1 MRTSLLLIS
10 ATFSLL
16 AVSLVAQTAK
26 PATTPG
32 PAAAASQPRAAAASA
47 YKPSATVK
55 EIMDYIVI
63 PSSEALFNAVS
74 STSGANGVE
83 NKAPK
88 TEADWAAVRERALL
102 LAEAGNLLMV
112 PGRHVASAK
121 DKSKNPGSELEP
133 AQMDALVARSP
144 AVFAQKAA
152 GIRAAALIAL
162 KAIDAKDVEGLSNA
176 GGDID
181 EACESCHLVY
191 WYPNEKKK

>member
-1 MRTSLLLIS
+1 MRTYLLLIL

-26 PATTPG
+26 PAAPK
-32 PAAAASQPRAAAASA
+32 PAAAAAQPRAAAASG

-83 NKAPK
+83 DKAPK
-88 TEADWAAVRERALL
+88 TDADWAAVRERALL

-112 PGRHVASAK
+112 PGRHGASAK

-181 EACESCHLVY
+181 EACESCHLVF

>member
-1 MRTSLLLIS
+1 MRTSFLLIA
-10 ATFSLL
+10 ATFSLFAAGL
-16 AVSLVAQTAK
+16 MAQTAK
-26 PATTPG
+26 PAAPK
-32 PAAAASQPRAAAASA
+32 PAAAAPQARPATAGYR
-47 YKPSATVK
+47 PSATVK

-63 PSSEALFNAVS
+63 PSSEALFNAVG
-74 STSGANGVE
+74 STTGPNGVE
-83 NKAPK
+83 DKAPK
-88 TEADWAAVRERALL
+88 TDADWEAVRQRALL

-112 PGRHVASAK
+112 PGRHVASPK

-133 AQMDALVARSP
+133 AQMDALVAKNP
-144 AVFAQKAA
+144 ALFAQKAA

-181 EACESCHLVY
+181 EACESCHLVF

>member
-1 MRTSLLLIS
+1 MRTSLFLIP

-26 PATTPG
+26 PAAPK
-32 PAAAASQPRAAAASA
+32 PAAAAPQPRAGAAG

-55 EIMDYIVI
+55 DIMDWIVI
-63 PSSEALFNAVS
+63 PSSEALFNAVG
-74 STSGANGVE
+74 TTTGPNGSE
-83 NKAPK
+83 DKAPK
-88 TEADWAAVRERALL
+88 TDADWAEVRQRAVL

-112 PGRHVASAK
+112 PGRHVASPK

-144 AVFAQKAA
+144 AVFAKKAA

-162 KAIDAKDVEGLSNA
+162 KAIDARDVEGLSNA

-181 EACESCHLVY
+181 EACESCHLTY
-191 WYPNEKKK
+191 WYPNERKK

>member
-1 MRTSLLLIS
+1 MRTSLLLIP

-26 PATTPG
+26 PATPK
-32 PAAAASQPRAAAASA
+32 PAAAAPRAAAASG

-83 NKAPK
+83 DKAPK
-88 TEADWAAVRERALL
+88 TDADWAAVRERALL

-181 EACESCHLVY
+181 EACESCHLVF
-191 WYPNEKKK
+191 WYPEEKKK

>member
-1 MRTSLLLIS
+1 MRTSLLLIP

-26 PATTPG
+26 PATPK
-32 PAAAASQPRAAAASA
+32 PAAAAPRAAAASG

-74 STSGANGVE
+74 STSGPNGVE

-88 TEADWAAVRERALL
+88 SEADWAAVRERALL

-112 PGRHVASAK
+112 PGRHVASPK
-121 DKSKNPGSELEP
+121 DKSNNPGSELEP
-133 AQMDALVARSP
+133 AQMDALVAKSP
-144 AVFAQKAA
+144 AIFAQKAA

-181 EACESCHLVY
+181 EACESCHLVF
-191 WYPNEKKK
+191 WYPEEKKK

>member
-1 MRTSLLLIS
+1 MRTYLLLIL

-26 PATTPG
+26 PAAPK
-32 PAAAASQPRAAAASA
+32 PAAAAAQPRAAAASG

-88 TEADWAAVRERALL
+88 TDADWAAVRERALL
-102 LAEAGNLLMV
+102 LAESGNLLMV
-112 PGRHVASAK
+112 PGRHAASPK

-133 AQMDALVARSP
+133 AQMDALVAKSP
-144 AVFAQKAA
+144 AIFAQKAA

-181 EACESCHLVY
+181 EACESCHLVF

>member
-1 MRTSLLLIS
+1 MRTYLLLIL

-26 PATTPG
+26 PAAPK
-32 PAAAASQPRAAAASA
+32 PAAAAAQPRAAAASG

-88 TEADWAAVRERALL
+88 TDADWAAVRERALM
-102 LAEAGNLLMV
+102 LA
-112 PGRHVASAK
+112 
-121 DKSKNPGSELEP
+121 
-133 AQMDALVARSP
+133 
-144 AVFAQKAA
+144 
-152 GIRAAALIAL
+152 
-162 KAIDAKDVEGLSNA
+162 
-176 GGDID
+176 
-181 EACESCHLVY
+181 
-191 WYPNEKKK
+191 

>member
-1 MRTSLLLIS
+1 MRTFLWFVP
-10 ATFSLL
+10 ATFVLC
-16 AVSLVAQTAK
+16 AVTLGAQAAK
-26 PATTPG
+26 PAAPK
-32 PAAAASQPRAAAASA
+32 PAAAAPQARAAAAG
-47 YKPSATVK
+47 YRPSATVK
-55 EIMDYIVI
+55 EIMDYLVI

-74 STSGANGVE
+74 STQGPNGAE
-83 NKAPK
+83 EHKP
-88 TEADWAAVRERALL
+88 TTDADWEAVRQRALL

-133 AQMDALVARSP
+133 AQMDALVAKNP
-144 AVFAQKAA
+144 ALFAQKAA
-152 GIRAAALIAL
+152 GIRAAALTAL
-162 KAIDAKDVEGLSNA
+162 KAIDAKNVEGLSDA